1 MNELETTSERIQNL
15 LIDMVMVM
23 EKYKDDSGKIVD
35 NVQKELDKSLIQQR
49 KMMVDMVRDDV
60 LQQASIQVKAYT
72 ENMDG
77 ARRQMVEQI
86 REFNTYL
93 HTVKSENQKIF
104 RITVFSTAITLA
116 TLVIGGIAL
125 AFFYSGIISQKNWK
139 QICLIELIMLILSVV
154 EIAFVRK
161 QERQGIT
168 VIE

>member
-23 EKYKDDSGKIVD
+23 EKYKDDSRKIVD

-77 ARRQMVEQI
+77 VWRQMVEQI

-93 HTVKSENQKIF
+93 HLRRGRVRRRFGAGRRGLVRRPYRRGLHNMARFENDVIF
-104 RITVFSTAITLA
+104 QD
-116 TLVIGGIAL
+116 G
-125 AFFYSGIISQKNWK
+125 
-139 QICLIELIMLILSVV
+139 E
-154 EIAFVRK
+154 
-161 QERQGIT
+161 
-168 VIE
+168 